1 MLHALSHVKIWL
13 FCSSCRPVHVP
24 LSSKLIL
31 GIQTSS
37 CENFSL
43 GDMRSK
49 MSGKEWHLGV
59 MLVAPRRYSFDVS
72 RFSRWSWFRLLGP
85 VVLWNQFCCEWNRQ
99 EALPENLSR
108 GRLGCTITSFTL
120 ASVCIEEPNN
130 HSIVFLLRS
139 LRQSMV
145 LKDVQNR
152 SRGITKHETKY
163 VFNFSDLIIGRMT
176 L

>member
-163 VFNFSDLIIGRMT
+163 VFNSSDLIIGRMT